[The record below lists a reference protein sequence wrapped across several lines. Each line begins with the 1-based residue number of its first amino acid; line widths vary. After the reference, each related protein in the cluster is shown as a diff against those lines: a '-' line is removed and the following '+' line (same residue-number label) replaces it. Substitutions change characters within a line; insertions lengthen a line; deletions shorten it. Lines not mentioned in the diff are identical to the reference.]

1 MELDLECFPL
11 TQARWSD
18 LERLFGPRGACGGC
32 WCMYWLL
39 PHRVYQQGMG
49 EPNRFA
55 LHDLAGSDPA
65 LGLLAYAGGEP
76 VGWCAFGPRERYTRL
91 EHSRVLARVDDQ
103 PVWSVVCFYVAKAWR
118 RKGITVRLL
127 HAACSYAAERGAH
140 IIEGYPVEPAAGK
153 RQADALV
160 YTGLA
165 SAFVKAGFQE
175 AARRSPTRPIM
186 RYIVSQSQ

>member
-1 MELDLECFPL
+1 MPAAD
-11 TQARWSD
+11 A
-18 LERLFGPRGACGGC
+18 GACTGC
-32 WCMYWLL
+32 F
-39 PHRVYQQGMG
+39 RIGSISRDG

-65 LGLLAYAGGEP
+65 LGLLAYAGRASRL
-76 VGWCAFGPRERYTRL
+76 VRIWAARALSRL

-103 PVWSVVCFYVAKAWR
+103 PVWSVVCFYVARAWR

-127 HAACSYAAERGAH
+127 HAACSYAAEQGAH

-160 YTGLA
+160 YTARQRLCKGRFPGGGA
-165 SAFVKAGFQE
+165 AFAHPPDYALYRFAEPVKESKHAHQPNCY
-175 AARRSPTRPIM
+175 AARAP
-186 RYIVSQSQ
+186 